1 MSTIFWFIYTYFLEW
16 KRFYSFLRV
25 YLELEEVMD
34 YLDHQEKEV
43 SLEKQETQ
51 EHPDDQE
58 DLEEKDPPG
67 DRAKKVLVETPVCQE
82 KLVHQDKWDDPD
94 YQEHKEMLE
103 LQEIK

>member
-1 MSTIFWFIYTYFLEW
+1 MSPIFWFIYTYFLEW

-67 DRAKKVLVETPVCQE
+67 DQAKKVLVETPVCQE